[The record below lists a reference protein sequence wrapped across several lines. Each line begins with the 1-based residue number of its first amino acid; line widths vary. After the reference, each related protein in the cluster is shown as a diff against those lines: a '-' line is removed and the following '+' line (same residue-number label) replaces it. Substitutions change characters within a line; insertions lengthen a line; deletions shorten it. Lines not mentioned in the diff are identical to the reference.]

1 MAVRAMLS
9 AQPPVLRKSDF
20 FPYMVEVLESR
31 AKKSDF
37 LKSDFFPYMVDLKA
51 ASDAGMQLLHFCILH
66 PHMCDAGPRQLHP
79 CIPASPCSHKSMSV
93 NIAEVE
99 NESRGASIFVVERW
113 TRALAAD
120 I

>member
-1 MAVRAMLS
+1 MLKVCHLYCRRSRDVECEVAAQQAMAVCAIWS
-9 AQPPVLRKSDF
+9 TQPTFLKKSDF
-20 FPYMVEVLESR
+20 PTFFRIWWRFLESR

-79 CIPASPCSHKSMSV
+79 CIPASPCAHI
-93 NIAEVE
+93 NP
-99 NESRGASIFVVERW
+99 
-113 TRALAAD
+113 
-120 I
+120 